1 MLVKQLTCLSKMGR
15 SNECCYVI
23 SYKRS
28 IENPR
33 NILIKT
39 HIKSLES
46 VVKYNDT
53 KQDYFEQ

>member
-1 MLVKQLTCLSKMGR
+1 MGK
-15 SNECCYVI
+15 SNECFCVI
-23 SYKRS
+23 IYKRS
-28 IENPR
+28 IENQR

-46 VVKYNDT
+46 VVKYNDI